1 MFAGVLLITPLLL
14 APPHLPANVGPG
26 ASLSAAAAAAGRPPE
41 CGSRSRRALAKGPSV
56 WELAR
61 VPNLQRYCDLVARA
75 QTELASSPKDARR
88 SAEDADK
95 ALPGHAAPAVVIA
108 RASLA
113 LGQLD
118 EAAKAFARA
127 RAADAR
133 SVEDPKAMH
142 DLARVLAGTGKRDEA
157 LSVYRALVPRVDL
170 LGSTDRRVLVMLEAA
185 HLSMTAEGAGGPP
198 SPGELAKPRVTPRR
212 HLDEAAAYL
221 REAQQLPPSALSG
234 EVMLSLALVLDRSGA
249 REEADAMLAE
259 AVRGGVKVRAGSP
272 GSLGY
277 VAAPEDRAAL
287 EALSAEGSDRAAA
300 IKGWEAYLG
309 GAGGKG
315 PWAAAA
321 KARLDVLKKGG
332 GGRAAP
338 KGKAR

>member
-1 MFAGVLLITPLLL
+1 VSAGLFLLTLL
-14 APPHLPANVGPG
+14 ALPPLSANVGPG

-75 QTELASSPKDARR
+75 QTELASSPKDAKR
-88 SAEDADK
+88 SAEAADQ
-95 ALPGHAAPAVVIA
+95 ALPGHAAPAVVQA
-108 RASLA
+108 RAALA

-157 LSVYRALVPRVDL
+157 LAVYRALVPRVDL

-198 SPGELAKPRVTPRR
+198 SPADLAKPRARPR
-212 HLDEAAAYL
+212 LDEAAAYL
-221 REAQQLPPSALSG
+221 REARQLPPSALSG
-234 EVMLSLALVLDRSGA
+234 EVLLSLALVLDRSGA
-249 REEADAMLAE
+249 RDEAE
-259 AVRGGVKVRAGSP
+259 ATLGEALRSGARVRPEA
-272 GSLGY
+272 LGY
-277 VAAPEDRAAL
+277 VAAPEDRGAL
-287 EALSAEGSDRAAA
+287 EAMAAEGSDRATAQ
-300 IKGWEAYLG
+300 KGWEAYLA

-321 KARLDVLKKGG
+321 KARLDALKKGG
-332 GGRAAP
+332 GRVAP
-338 KGKAR
+338 KGKPR